1 MAWGTI
7 AAPPLLEPG
16 PGGFFSLD
24 LSWRRWDSE
33 QGLGVIGVLKNL
45 RGILVEVWDGIGS
58 KVDRQVHLV
67 HLFEMIVGMPFCKK
81 TT

>member
-1 MAWGTI
+1 
-7 AAPPLLEPG
+7 
-16 PGGFFSLD
+16 
-24 LSWRRWDSE
+24 
-33 QGLGVIGVLKNL
+33 VIGVLKNL

>member
-33 QGLGVIGVLKNL
+33 QGLGCDWSA
-45 RGILVEVWDGIGS
+45 EEFAWDFGGS
-58 KVDRQVHLV
+58 LGWDWI
-67 HLFEMIVGMPFCKK
+67 EG
-81 TT
+81 